1 MHIGAVAGQTATA
14 MCSYKEDCVAAN
26 GVADVT
32 RATQQVRTAIR
43 QFLSEHLPDLEPER
57 RVNCWTVADPQFSA
71 LLGRHG
77 FVGMCLAR
85 EHGGHGR
92 SVLERYVVIEEL
104 LAAGAPVGAH
114 WIADRQ
120 TGPLISRYGTEP
132 QKRKYLPG
140 MAAGTVYSCIGLS
153 EPGAGSDL
161 ASVRTS
167 ARRTSDGWVLN
178 GQKLWT
184 TNAQHAHVMLALV
197 RTDPTSRRSAG
208 LSQFLVDMSLPG
220 LTVRPIVDSAGHEDF
235 NEVFFD
241 DVLLPDDAVIGAEGA
256 GWAQAKA
263 ELALERSGPE
273 RFLSSHPLLA
283 QFIDRVREGTPDAVA
298 QETVGR
304 LTARLWTLRQM
315 SIAVNAKLPGDEQ
328 LMVDAAI
335 VKDLGNAFEQ
345 EVPLAIEATLFDHD
359 CEEQGNSVLQR
370 MLVEL
375 LKLSPSFSLRGGT
388 REILRGII
396 ASGVGAR

>member
-1 MHIGAVAGQTATA
+1 MGL
-14 MCSYKEDCVAAN
+14 SRKEE
-26 GVADVT
+26 GVVNDGVTEVT
-32 RATQQVRTAIR
+32 RATRKLRADIR
-43 QFLSEHLPDLEPER
+43 DFLSEHLPALEPER
-57 RVNCWTVADPQFSA
+57 RVNCWTNSDPQFSA
-71 LLGRHG
+71 LLGSRG
-77 FVGMCLAR
+77 FVGMCLPR
-85 EHGGHGR
+85 QHGGQGR

-120 TGPLISRYGTEP
+120 TGPLILRYGSEE
-132 QKRKYLPG
+132 QKQKYLPG
-140 MAAGTVYSCIGLS
+140 IASGTLYSCIGLS

-167 ARRTSDGWVLN
+167 ARRSGNGWILN

-197 RTDPTSRRSAG
+197 RTDPKSERSAG
-208 LSQFLVDMSLPG
+208 LTQFLVDMDMPG
-220 LTVRPIVDSAGHEDF
+220 VTVRPIVDLAGHDDF

-241 DVLLPDDAVIGAEGA
+241 DVLLPEDALIGTEGGA
-256 GWAQAKA
+256 WAQAKA

-283 QFIDRVREGTPDAVA
+283 QFIDHVGESGADAVST
-298 QETVGR
+298 ELVGR
-304 LTARLWTLRQM
+304 LTARLCTLRQM
-315 SIAVNAKLPGDEQ
+315 SIAVNAQLPGNEQ
-328 LMVDAAI
+328 LMVQAAM
-335 VKDLGNAFEQ
+335 VKDLGSSFEQ
-345 EVPLAIEATLFDHD
+345 EVPVAIEATLIDQHGI
-359 CEEQGNSVLQR
+359 EANSPLHR

-375 LKLSPSFSLRGGT
+375 LKVSPSFSLRGGT